1 MVVQRL
7 RFPASNA
14 GGLGFTPGRETRP
27 YMPQLR
33 PGVTKQINEI
43 FKKKKKKKRNKKK
56 ARREMV
62 S

>member
-14 GGLGFTPGRETRP
+14 GGLGFTPGWETRP

-33 PGVTKQINEI
+33 LGVIKQMRY
-43 FKKKKKKKRNKKK
+43 FFKKKKRNKKK

>member
-14 GGLGFTPGRETRP
+14 GGLGFTPGWETRP

-33 PGVTKQINEI
+33 LGMTKQMRY
-43 FKKKKKKKRNKKK
+43 FF
-56 ARREMV
+56 
-62 S
+62 